1 MFEINSFF
9 ILPLRLTFF
18 LCMITATAT
27 TKHTTPKTSTT
38 LVDIIMVILLSVL
51 LEFEANV
58 LLAVEKNVTSVVSI
72 AIVTSA
78 ELL

>member
-1 MFEINSFF
+1 
-9 ILPLRLTFF
+9 
-18 LCMITATAT
+18 
-27 TKHTTPKTSTT
+27 
-38 LVDIIMVILLSVL
+38 MVILLSVL

-58 LLAVEKNVTSVVSI
+58 LLALENNVTSALEKNVTSVDSI

>member
-1 MFEINSFF
+1 
-9 ILPLRLTFF
+9 
-18 LCMITATAT
+18 MITAT

-38 LVDIIMVILLSVL
+38 LVSIIMVIFLSVL

-58 LLAVEKNVTSVVSI
+58 LLALENNVTSALEKNVTSVVPI
-72 AIVTSA
+72 VIVTSA

>member
-1 MFEINSFF
+1 
-9 ILPLRLTFF
+9 
-18 LCMITATAT
+18 MITATAI

-38 LVDIIMVILLSVL
+38 LVDIIIVILLSVWS
-51 LEFEANV
+51 EFEANV
-58 LLAVEKNVTSVVSI
+58 LLALEKNVTSVVSI

>member
-1 MFEINSFF
+1 
-9 ILPLRLTFF
+9 
-18 LCMITATAT
+18 MITATAI

-38 LVDIIMVILLSVL
+38 LVDIIIVILLSVL
-51 LEFEANV
+51 SEFEANV
-58 LLAVEKNVTSVVSI
+58 LLALEKNVTSVVSI